1 MRELIFPEPEPHP
14 GPRTTASAR
23 AALAQ
28 LQDGLCDAHRELLAA
43 GRVEWV
49 SVAADLYRG
58 VVDDALVDVT
68 RLNLRVAD
76 AGAAVLR
83 HTGASDDRRAAEEAA
98 CPDGIID
105 QLVGWVR

>member
-1 MRELIFPEPEPHP
+1 MGELIFPEPEPHP

-28 LQDGLCDAHRELLAA
+28 LHDGLSAAHRDLLAA

-49 SVAADLYRG
+49 SAAADQYRR
-58 VVDDALVDVT
+58 VVEDALVDVT
-68 RLNLRVAD
+68 RLNLRLAD

-83 HTGASDDRRAAEEAA
+83 HTGASDDRRAAEEVA
-98 CPDGIID
+98 CPEGVVN
-105 QLVGWVR
+105 QLVAWMR